1 MECMKLFGHKP
12 PKKYAHLIMN
22 HRTFWDYYYRLLG
35 LSVNLFE
42 WKNIPDTI
50 DPRFLELTLI
60 ERGYAVYFNDEVLGD
75 LALPCRI
82 GTPLNVYR
90 IPVRRTA
97 YAVNGYTKELTIENS
112 VMIFNNYLHTPSVE
126 TILLFAGRLTEI
138 ERTIDVNVKA
148 QKTPVTILCDP
159 QQEFTFKNFYNK
171 VSENEPV
178 IIGNVQG
185 FSLDSVKVLNTVSPY
200 VGDKLNILKRQ
211 IWNEALTFL
220 GIENV
225 SSDKK
230 ERLVSDE
237 VETNLGAVAAQRY
250 TLLNSRREAAEK
262 INKMFGTNIEVN
274 FRAETRTEERI
285 ADLPENEY
293 NGYREEVE

>member
-1 MECMKLFGHKP
+1 MKLFGHKP

-22 HRTFWDYYYRLLG
+22 HRTFWDYYYRLLE

-42 WKNIPDTI
+42 WENIPETI

-60 ERGYAVYFNDEVLGD
+60 ERGYAVYFNDDILGD

-82 GTPLNVYR
+82 GPPLNVYR

-97 YAVNGYTKELTIENS
+97 YSVNGYNKDLTIDNS

-126 TILLFAGRLTEI
+126 SILLFAGRLAEI

-159 QQEFTFKNFYNK
+159 QQEYTFKNFYNK
-171 VSENEPV
+171 VSDNEPV
-178 IIGNVQG
+178 IIANAAG

-200 VGDKLNILKRQ
+200 VSDKLNILKRQ

-262 INKMFGTNIEVN
+262 INRMFGTNIKVN
-274 FRAETRTEERI
+274 FRAENKTTDPIEEMTET
-285 ADLPENEY
+285 EY
-293 NGYREEVE
+293 NKEEGWDA

>member
-1 MECMKLFGHKP
+1 M
-12 PKKYAHLIMN
+12 
-22 HRTFWDYYYRLLG
+22 
-35 LSVNLFE
+35 
-42 WKNIPDTI
+42 
-50 DPRFLELTLI
+50 
-60 ERGYAVYFNDEVLGD
+60 
-75 LALPCRI
+75 
-82 GTPLNVYR
+82 
-90 IPVRRTA
+90 
-97 YAVNGYTKELTIENS
+97 
-112 VMIFNNYLHTPSVE
+112 
-126 TILLFAGRLTEI
+126 
-138 ERTIDVNVKA
+138 
-148 QKTPVTILCDP
+148 
-159 QQEFTFKNFYNK
+159 
-171 VSENEPV
+171 SENEPV
-178 IIGNVQG
+178 IIGNAQG
-185 FSLDSVKVLNTVSPY
+185 FSLDSVKVLNTASPY